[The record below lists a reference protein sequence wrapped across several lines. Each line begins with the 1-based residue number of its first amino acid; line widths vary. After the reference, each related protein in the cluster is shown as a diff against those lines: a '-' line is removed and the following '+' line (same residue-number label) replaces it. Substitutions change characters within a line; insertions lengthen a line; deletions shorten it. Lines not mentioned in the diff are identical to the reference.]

1 MKRTW
6 ILIGVFL
13 GIALSSSATQRVS
26 VEQLERILTESR
38 SLPDA
43 DLAAKLSDLL
53 LTERFTSTR
62 LAHWQTNVP
71 GERSQRA
78 LYGLADRSA
87 FLEPPAAD
95 VPLTTEPIVEEQRK
109 IMGLAATYVSKT
121 IPQLP
126 RFFATRTTTHF
137 KTASGSATDP
147 SSLEANSLDAIRIT
161 RAKIMYRDGEE
172 VVEPGPIKVDKTRTP
187 TEGLKTWGAFGPIL
201 GLVLVD
207 AAQNKLAWSHWE
219 QGPDGNIAVFRYSVT
234 KDKSHYEV
242 RYCCVASAFGLE
254 SNSFQQMSAYRGEI
268 SVDPKTGVIV
278 RLTLE
283 AELSA
288 DDPISRAAIAVEYGP
303 VELGG
308 ASYICPARSV
318 SLSVANTLKQVQDAE
333 GRSFPTNGPPQ
344 MLLNH
349 MAFDQFHLFRSE
361 SRVLSGNEERA
372 AGVAPDATLPA
383 TAPSEPLAP
392 DEELADAARPGTDPP
407 NSPASPTPVL
417 ASTPAGE
424 PAEISTAVATSLPDG
439 PARTPAPASNQQA
452 AAPNPG
458 FTLRVNSRLVDVNV
472 VALDKK
478 GHPIT
483 DLKPGELEV
492 YDNGVKQDVHFFS
505 QAASDAP
512 DTPAPPAAQQM
523 FSNRPDAKSAIG
535 DGNTVVL
542 LIDSSNLSFPDFV
555 DARNQMIRFLRSLPP
570 GERVALYVSKYH
582 GFRVLEEASTDHE
595 MLATKLAKW
604 KPSPQ
609 DVGNAQDEEQRN
621 RQQIE
626 YVRSPEDL
634 LSVNGNFTMDTFTQ
648 SEALDLKLQELGS
661 NPGPNALSILVDV
674 AHHLAIVPG
683 HKSLVWV
690 TSDNALADWNKL
702 SITIEKGSKYIEPV
716 ALRTQEAMNNAH
728 VSIYPLDA
736 SRLEASVVSSE
747 MGNRNVELTPTFQR
761 PQSLEQQIEG
771 PEATAGLDMNPYVKN
786 RDFSNA
792 GRLTAQMQEDLH
804 AIQGVFREVA
814 EATGGQALRRSNN
827 MIGQLNGIVADGHAT
842 YLLAFTPT
850 QPADGEYHRLTVKI
864 PTRKNVT
871 LRYRTG
877 YKYDKE
883 PTSLKARFNAAIWQ
897 PTDAS
902 EIAVSTRQV
911 TDAAGKALRVTVAGT
926 DLDLAEQSAIWTGKL
941 DIFLVRRDEEGLH
954 AKVSGST
961 VGLKLK
967 PETYKRAL
975 NEGLTFDERLES
987 MPGKGTLRVVVVDV
1001 NSGRI
1006 GSVTV
1011 PSNALEARP

>member
-13 GIALSSSATQRVS
+13 GIALSGSATQRVS

-95 VPLTTEPIVEEQRK
+95 VPVTTEPSVDEQRK

-268 SVDPKTGVIV
+268 SVDPTTGVIV

-288 DDPISRAAIAVEYGP
+288 SDPISRAAIAVEYGP

-349 MAFDQFHLFRSE
+349 MAFDQYHLFRSE

-452 AAPNPG
+452 AASNPS

-736 SRLEASVVSSE
+736 SRLEASVVNAE
-747 MGNRNVELTPTFQR
+747 MGNRNVELSPTFQR

>member
-6 ILIGVFL
+6 ILIGVFF

-95 VPLTTEPIVEEQRK
+95 VPVTTEPSVDEQRK

-268 SVDPKTGVIV
+268 SVDPTTGVIV

-288 DDPISRAAIAVEYGP
+288 SDPISRAAIAVEYGP

-349 MAFDQFHLFRSE
+349 MAFDQYHLFRSE

-383 TAPSEPLAP
+383 TVPAETLAP

-523 FSNRPDAKSAIG
+523 FSNRPDAKTAIG

-736 SRLEASVVSSE
+736 SRLEASVVSAE

>member
-6 ILIGVFL
+6 ILIGVFF

-87 FLEPPAAD
+87 FHEPPAAD
-95 VPLTTEPIVEEQRK
+95 VPVTTEPSVDEQRK

-137 KTASGSATDP
+137 KTASGSASDP

-172 VVEPGPIKVDKTRTP
+172 VVEPGPVKVDKTRTP

-288 DDPISRAAIAVEYGP
+288 SDPISRAAIAVEYGP

-349 MAFDQFHLFRSE
+349 MAFDQYHLFRSE

-452 AAPNPG
+452 AASNPN

-747 MGNRNVELTPTFQR
+747 MGNRNVELSPTFQR

-827 MIGQLNGIVADGHAT
+827 MIGQLNGVVADGHAT

>member
-6 ILIGVFL
+6 ILIGVFF

-95 VPLTTEPIVEEQRK
+95 VPVTTEPSVDEQRK

-172 VVEPGPIKVDKTRTP
+172 VVEPGPVKVDKTRTP

-268 SVDPKTGVIV
+268 SVDPTTGVIV

-288 DDPISRAAIAVEYGP
+288 SDPISRAAIAVEYGP

-349 MAFDQFHLFRSE
+349 MAFDQYHLFRSE

-392 DEELADAARPGTDPP
+392 DEELADAARPGIDPP

-512 DTPAPPAAQQM
+512 DTPAQPAAQQM
-523 FSNRPDAKSAIG
+523 FSNRPDAKTAIG

-747 MGNRNVELTPTFQR
+747 MGNRNVELSPTFQR